1 MKKGF
6 EEEKLPNYPP
16 QVESQR
22 KCKEFLIIKANVKH
36 GRRRKGLFL
45 FRVLIYAVQTL
56 LKHIES
62 AQEVQAEISLSKVF
76 SFDAV
81 FYYLIPGCVRQVSKG
96 GQVDIQ
102 VDIEELREDKVVAH
116 NVHWVPDFS

>member
-45 FRVLIYAVQTL
+45 FRVLIYAAQTL
-56 LKHIES
+56 FKHIES
-62 AQEVQAEISLSKVF
+62 AQEVQAEISLSKVVVLMQF
-76 SFDAV
+76 
-81 FYYLIPGCVRQVSKG
+81 LIPGCVRQVSKG

-102 VDIEELREDKVVAH
+102 VNIEELREDKVVAH

>member
-22 KCKEFLIIKANVKH
+22 KCKEFLVIKANVKH

-45 FRVLIYAVQTL
+45 FRVLIHAVQTL

-62 AQEVQAEISLSKVF
+62 AQEVQAEIYSSKVF